1 MKHNYSAWRHLDPA
15 IDTKGGST
23 EIIVK
28 AVNDLGETLKKEASA
43 NKDLLEKSLNDTK
56 GELKKD
62 ITDLDTRVGE
72 AKAEAQKAFVKVD
85 ELEKKMAVSQMTSKG
100 ENAGKTFDQVIQK
113 ALQENE
119 ANLVKMINKEPGRQE
134 NWGITLDLKG
144 IDTKAV
150 GDVSIANYTG
160 GTRGLTALRPGIIT
174 NNNRKVHIRD
184 IMATGD
190 IGPGTDYVFM
200 KENGVGEGAIAPT
213 AEGAT
218 KPQFD
223 VDLIESSVKIETIA
237 GWMRVTR
244 KAMNNIQGFT
254 SFLQMRLPQLMMG
267 VEDAQILNGD
277 GVSPN
282 LKGLQTAGN
291 FTAATA
297 LAAVADIEQL
307 VLGIGQM
314 GTLNGNATAIV
325 LAEAD
330 YYPLLLNKS
339 AGSGEYDL
347 PDIVTVDPASGIL
360 RILGVPV
367 IHTTAQTAG
376 TYLIGD
382 FDQGAQLLFQENMR
396 IEFFEQDGTN
406 VRENK
411 VTVRIEETVALP
423 VYGATYFIKG
433 TF

>member
-1 MKHNYSAWRHLDPA
+1 MKHNYTAWRHLDPA
-15 IDTKGGST
+15 PTDTKGAIIELIEKNHKDTTQQIASVKT
-23 EIIVK
+23 AAEEEIGK
-28 AVNDLGETLKKEASA
+28 AKKEI
-43 NKDLLEKSLNDTK
+43 KSDFETR
-56 GELKKD
+56 
-62 ITDLDTRVGE
+62 ITE
-72 AKAEAQKAFVKVD
+72 AKSTSQKALDVAEETQKQLATVKSFG
-85 ELEKKMAVSQMTSKG
+85 SQPQATKS
-100 ENAGKTFDQVIQK
+100 FDQVIRA
-113 ALQENE
+113 ALEENE

-134 NWGITLDLKG
+134 NWSIDLDLKG
-144 IDTKAV
+144 VSTKAV

-174 NNNRKVHIRD
+174 NNNRKVHVRD
-184 IMATGD
+184 IMATGN

-244 KAMNNIQGFT
+244 KAMNNIQGFQ
-254 SFLQMRLPQLMMG
+254 SFLQMRLPQLMLG

-282 LKGLQTAGN
+282 LKGIQTAGN
-291 FTAATA
+291 FTAATS
-297 LAAVADIEQL
+297 LAATIDIEQL
-307 VLGIGQM
+307 ILGIGQLDNM
-314 GTLNGNATAIV
+314 NGNATAIV
-325 LAEAD
+325 LSTAD
-330 YYPLLLNKS
+330 YYPLILNKA

-347 PDIVTVDPASGIL
+347 PDVITVDPATGIL

-367 IHTTAQTAG
+367 IHTTAQTTG